1 MEAIMPIVK
10 IEELIR
16 PLTPSIEKNKFDW
29 KEMILNEIRDY
40 NIHVKK
46 LNDKTIR
53 KNNEKISHQKV

>member
-1 MEAIMPIVK
+1 MPIVK

-16 PLTPSIEKNKFDW
+16 PLTPSIEKNEFDW
-29 KEMILNEIRDY
+29 KQIILNEIRDY